1 MPKKRE
7 RVGGC
12 RLPFWLPQVAETGH
26 WVNLAPSGNTLC
38 RESQTGKVP
47 RPAWHGKLCR
57 FNRQIC
63 TVKANF
69 RQVEL
74 TSIAGK
80 FEPHIMQYSAF
91 VALALPEYKGEV
103 KAKAAP
109 VKAKATKAKA
119 AQKPKRPK
127 VMTRSEAA
135 DANARLK
142 VRIAFRDGFITAE
155 QMEKSLADLAK

>member
-7 RVGGC
+7 KVGGC
-12 RLPFWLPQVAETGH
+12 RLPFWLPQIGETGH

-38 RESQTGKVP
+38 RDSQTGKVP
-47 RPAWHGKLCR
+47 VPNWNGKLCR

-74 TSIAGK
+74 ASIAGK
-80 FEPHIMQYSAF
+80 FPPVVMPYHAF
-91 VALALPEYKGEV
+91 LALALPEYTKEV
-103 KAKAAP
+103 KAKA
-109 VKAKATKAKA
+109 KAKA
-119 AQKPKRPK
+119 AQKPKRDK
-127 VMTRSEAA
+127 VMTRSEAS

-142 VRIAFRDGFITAE
+142 VRIAFRNGLITTE